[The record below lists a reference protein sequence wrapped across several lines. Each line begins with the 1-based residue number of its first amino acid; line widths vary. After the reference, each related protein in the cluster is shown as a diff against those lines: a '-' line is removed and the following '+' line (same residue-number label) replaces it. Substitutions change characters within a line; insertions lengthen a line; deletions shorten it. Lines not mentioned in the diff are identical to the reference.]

1 MLLGAHVPTAGGLAL
16 APSRGRA
23 IAAEAIQ
30 VFTRNQ
36 VQWKARPVADDEA
49 AAFRAAVRA
58 SGLKV
63 VLAHGSYLVNLA
75 SPDSGA
81 LERSRDAFL
90 HEMERCHA
98 LGIPYLVFHPGAH
111 LGAGEEAGLAAVA
124 RSLDLALERGEGLA
138 VMPLLEV
145 TAGQGSTLGH
155 RFEHLAR
162 IFGCVRRPE
171 RLGVCLD
178 TCHLLAAGYDI
189 ATARG
194 YEETL
199 RALDGL
205 VGLGKVKAFHL
216 NDAREGLGSRLDRHA
231 PIGRGVLGLPSF
243 RRLLG
248 DPRFR
253 DVPAVLETPG
263 PLAAW
268 KRELRLLRGLV
279 GSRGRARAR
288 TRGCAPAVRR
298 VRARQGGRRA

>member
-16 APSRGRA
+16 APPRGRA

-36 VQWKARPVADDEA
+36 VQWKARPVAEEEA
-49 AAFRAAVRA
+49 EGFRAAVRA
-58 SGLKV
+58 SGLKA

-75 SPDSGA
+75 SPDAAA
-81 LERSRDAFL
+81 LERSRGAFL
-90 HEMERCHA
+90 QEMERCHA

-111 LGAGEEAGLAAVA
+111 LGAGEEAGLATVA
-124 RSLDLALERGEGLA
+124 RSLDLVLERGEALA

-145 TAGQGSTLGH
+145 TAGQGSAVGY
-155 RFEHLAR
+155 RFEHLAL
-162 IFGCVRRPE
+162 IFERVRHPE

-189 ATARG
+189 ASARG
-194 YEETL
+194 CQQTL
-199 RALDGL
+199 RALEAVIGI
-205 VGLGKVKAFHL
+205 GKVKAFHL
-216 NDAREGLGSRLDRHA
+216 NDAKQGLGSRLDRHA
-231 PIGRGVLGLPSF
+231 PIGRGFIGRAGF
-243 RRLLG
+243 RRLLA

-253 DVPAVLETPG
+253 GLPAVLETPG

-279 GSRGRARAR
+279 KRRGRA
-288 TRGCAPAVRR
+288 
-298 VRARQGGRRA
+298 